1 MTAIILGFAISY
13 VITLYA
19 VQNKINTENIT
30 PKDLFQGA
38 FLIFLFGGY
47 WIALLILYV
56 IKEIFN

>member
-13 VITLYA
+13 VITILFI
-19 VQNKINTENIT
+19 KDRINAENIT

-47 WIALLILYV
+47 WIALLILYIINV
-56 IKEIFN
+56 IFN